1 MKRWILIGVILVVVA
16 VGGYF
21 GFQALS
27 GGRSADAAQ
36 NFQTELITRGSLT
49 ATIGATG
56 TVHADQTALL
66 AFQTSGTVG
75 EVNVGLGQEVSE
87 GDLLAS
93 LLRSSLPS
101 SIILAEAEYVSAQR
115 ALENLQNSSQ
125 ERAAAQLALA
135 QAQDALDNAQYK
147 YTVRQEGNRASD
159 NTIDQAEA
167 NLLLAEREVDAAK
180 AAYDRLSGRPE
191 DDAARALALSNL
203 AAARA
208 RRDSLQ
214 RNLNWYTGFPDAVE
228 QSLLEAELASAEARV
243 EDAQR
248 EWERVKD
255 GPDPDDIAAAEA
267 RVEAARAN
275 MELAT
280 IRAPFDGRITSVEIK
295 RGDQVSPGSIAFS
308 LADFSPLLVDVQLSE
323 IDINRVEIG
332 QSVELVFDAIP
343 ERSYEGT
350 VIEIGLVGNTI
361 QGVVNFPVTVEI
373 NDPDEAV
380 RPGMTAAVN
389 IVVEQI
395 EDVLR
400 VPNRAVR
407 LRNGDRVVYL
417 LDNNSPVPA
426 VVELGASSELYSQIL
441 DGDIEEG
448 DRVILNPPLEF
459 DNNGPPPFVRGGQ

>member
-1 MKRWILIGVILVVVA
+1 MKRWMWIVIVLLVVA
-16 VGGYF
+16 VGGFF

-27 GGRSADAAQ
+27 GNRSANAAQ
-36 NFQTELITRGSLT
+36 NFQTEPITRGSLT
-49 ATIGATG
+49 ATVGATG
-56 TVHADQTALL
+56 TVDADQTALL
-66 AFQTSGTVG
+66 TFQTSGTVG
-75 EVNVGLGQEVSE
+75 EVNVELGQEVVE
-87 GDLLAS
+87 GELLAS
-93 LLRSSLPS
+93 LIESSLPS

-115 ALENLQNSSQ
+115 NLENLLNSSR

-135 QAQDALDNAQYK
+135 QAEDALESAQYTF
-147 YTVRQEGNRASD
+147 TVRQEGNRASE

-180 AAYDRLSGRPE
+180 AAYDRLSGRSE

-214 RNLNWYTGFPDAVE
+214 RNLNWYLGFPDAVE
-228 QSLLEAELASAEARV
+228 QSLLEAELATAEARL
-243 EDAQR
+243 EDAKR

-280 IRAPFDGRITSVEIK
+280 IKTPFNGTITSVEIK
-295 RGDQVSPGSIAFS
+295 RGDQVSPGMVAFG
-308 LADFSPLLVDVQLSE
+308 LADLSPLLVDIQLSE
-323 IDINRVEIG
+323 IDINRVEVG
-332 QSVELVFDAIP
+332 QGVELVFDAIP
-343 ERSYEGT
+343 ETSYEAT
-350 VIEIGLVGNTI
+350 VVEIGLVGNTV

-373 NDPDEAV
+373 SNPDEAV

-389 IVVEQI
+389 IIVEQI

-417 LDNNSPVPA
+417 LKDGSSVPV
-426 VVELGASSELYSQIL
+426 VVELGASSELYSQVL
-441 DGDIEEG
+441 EGDVAED

-459 DNNGPPPFVRGGQ
+459 DSDGPPPFVRGGQ

>member
-1 MKRWILIGVILVVVA
+1 MKRWILISVILIAVA

-27 GGRSADAAQ
+27 GSRSADAAQ
-36 NFQTELITRGSLT
+36 NFQTEAIARGSLT
-49 ATIGATG
+49 ATVGATG

-66 AFQTSGTVG
+66 AFKTSGTVG
-75 EVNVGLGQEVSE
+75 EVNVELGQEVRE
-87 GDLLAS
+87 DDLLAS
-93 LLRSSLPS
+93 LIRSSLPS

-125 ERAAAQLALA
+125 ERTAAQLAVA
-135 QAQDALDNAQYK
+135 QAQDALDNAQYT

-255 GPDPDDIAAAEA
+255 GPDPDDVAAAEA
-267 RVEAARAN
+267 RVEAAWAN
-275 MELAT
+275 MELAA
-280 IRAPFDGRITSVEIK
+280 IRAPFDGMITSVEIK
-295 RGDQVSPGSIAFS
+295 RGDQVTPGSVAFS

-323 IDINRVEIG
+323 IDINRVEVG

-350 VIEIGLVGNTI
+350 VIEIGLVGNTV
-361 QGVVNFPVTVEI
+361 QGVVNFPVTIEI
-373 NDPDEAV
+373 IDPDEAV

-389 IVVEQI
+389 IIVEQI

-400 VPNRAVR
+400 IPNRAVR

-417 LDNNSPVPA
+417 LENSSPVPI

>member
-1 MKRWILIGVILVVVA
+1 MKRWMWIVVIVLVVA

-27 GGRSADAAQ
+27 GNGSNSATQ
-36 NFQTELITRGSLT
+36 NFQTELITSGSLT
-49 ATIGATG
+49 ATVGATG

-75 EVNVGLGQEVSE
+75 EVSVEPGQEVLE
-87 GDLLAS
+87 GEVLAS
-93 LLRSSLPS
+93 LIKSSLPS

-115 ALENLQNSSQ
+115 ALDNLLNSDQ
-125 ERAAAQLALA
+125 ERTAAQLALA
-135 QAQDALDNAQYK
+135 QAEDALESAQYK
-147 YTVRQEGNRASD
+147 FTVRQEGNRASE

-167 NLLLAEREVDAAK
+167 NLLLAEKEVDAAK
-180 AAYDRLSGRPE
+180 AAYDRVSGRSE
-191 DDAARALALSNL
+191 DDAVRALALSNL

-214 RNLNWYTGFPDAVE
+214 RNINWYLGFPDEVE
-228 QSLLEAELASAEARV
+228 QSLLEAEVATAEARV
-243 EDAQR
+243 EDARR

-267 RVEAARAN
+267 RVEAAQAN
-275 MELAT
+275 MGLAT
-280 IRAPFDGRITSVEIK
+280 IKAPFSGTITSVEIM
-295 RGDQVSPGSIAFS
+295 RGDQVSPGTIALG
-308 LADFSPLLVDVQLSE
+308 LADFSPLLVDVELSE
-323 IDINRVEIG
+323 IDINRVEEG

-343 ERSYEGT
+343 DRSYEG
-350 VIEIGLVGNTI
+350 VVVEIGLVGSTV

-373 NDPDEAV
+373 NDPDEGV

-407 LRNGDRVVYL
+407 LRDGDRVVYL
-417 LDNNSPVPA
+417 LEDGNSVPV
-426 VVELGASSELYSQIL
+426 VVELGASSELYSQVL
-441 DGDIEEG
+441 EGEVEDG

-459 DNNGPPPFVRGGQ
+459 DSNGPPPFVRGGR

>member
-1 MKRWILIGVILVVVA
+1 MKRWMWIVVIVLVVA

-27 GGRSADAAQ
+27 GNGSNSATQ
-36 NFQTELITRGSLT
+36 NFQTELITSGSLT
-49 ATIGATG
+49 ATVGATG

-75 EVNVGLGQEVSE
+75 EVSVEPGQEVLE
-87 GDLLAS
+87 GEVLAS
-93 LLRSSLPS
+93 LIKSSLPS

-115 ALENLQNSSQ
+115 ALDNLLNSDQ
-125 ERAAAQLALA
+125 ERTAAQLALA
-135 QAQDALDNAQYK
+135 QAEDALESAQYK
-147 YTVRQEGNRASD
+147 FTVRQEGNRASE

-167 NLLLAEREVDAAK
+167 NLLLAEKEVDAAK
-180 AAYDRLSGRPE
+180 AAYDRVSGRSE
-191 DDAARALALSNL
+191 DDVVRALALSNL

-214 RNLNWYTGFPDAVE
+214 RNINWYLGFPDEVE
-228 QSLLEAELASAEARV
+228 QSLLEAEVASAEARV
-243 EDAQR
+243 EDARR

-267 RVEAARAN
+267 RVEAAQAN
-275 MELAT
+275 MGLAT
-280 IRAPFDGRITSVEIK
+280 IKAPFSGTITSVEIM
-295 RGDQVSPGSIAFS
+295 RGDQVSPGTIALG
-308 LADFSPLLVDVQLSE
+308 LADFSPLLVDVELSE
-323 IDINRVEIG
+323 IDINRVEEG

-343 ERSYEGT
+343 DRSYEG
-350 VIEIGLVGNTI
+350 VVVEIGLVGSTV

-373 NDPDEAV
+373 NDPDEGV

-407 LRNGDRVVYL
+407 LRDGDRVVYL
-417 LDNNSPVPA
+417 LK
-426 VVELGASSELYSQIL
+426 
-441 DGDIEEG
+441 
-448 DRVILNPPLEF
+448 
-459 DNNGPPPFVRGGQ
+459 